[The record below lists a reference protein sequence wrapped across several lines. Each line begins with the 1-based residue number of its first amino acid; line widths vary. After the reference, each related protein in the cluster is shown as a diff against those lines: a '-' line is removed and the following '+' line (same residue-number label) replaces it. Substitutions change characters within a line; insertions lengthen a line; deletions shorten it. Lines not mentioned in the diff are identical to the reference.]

1 MKLELKHLAP
11 YLPYRLTY
19 HLPLESE
26 RYESIM
32 ENEPFKL
39 ALPFMDETEKSK
51 HFDKYIKMYLY
62 QEKPQIMWDNN
73 RLFLGQMVSNLGF
86 DEDDVY
92 LDEVKPILRSM
103 EDIKYY
109 VDFLNTYYVDFNKI
123 EGCLVK
129 RKNEN
134 FTRLNELDFLFKNHF
149 DVFGLIEKGLAVDI
163 NTLSVE

>member
-1 MKLELKHLAP
+1 MKLEIKHLAP
-11 YLPYRLTY
+11 YLPFRLTGIASF
-19 HLPLESE
+19 LEDTQFVVDTLNSRTLRIVGE
-26 RYESIM
+26 TKFGNNVPVGCFVKEFK
-32 ENEPFKL
+32 PF
-39 ALPFMDETEKSK
+39 
-51 HFDKYIKMYLY
+51 
-62 QEKPQIMWDNN
+62 
-73 RLFLGQMVSNLGF
+73 
-86 DEDDVY
+86 
-92 LDEVKPILRSM
+92 LRPM

-109 VDFLNTYYVDFNKI
+109 VDFLNTYYVDFDKI